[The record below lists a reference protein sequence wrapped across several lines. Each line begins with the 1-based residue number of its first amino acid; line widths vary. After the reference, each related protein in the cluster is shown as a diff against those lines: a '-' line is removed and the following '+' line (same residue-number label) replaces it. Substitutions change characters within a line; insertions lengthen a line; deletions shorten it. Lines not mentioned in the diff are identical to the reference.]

1 MEKLGIDLINKV
13 TEFIDDSDD
22 DEAVELVSTL
32 YMMLVE
38 VSSSATILTV
48 ENRLLNRELE
58 DYYDEEEINELNEK
72 IKSDSNL
79 VS

>member
-1 MEKLGIDLINKV
+1 MEKLGIDLINRV
-13 TEFIDDSDD
+13 TEFIDNSDD

>member
-72 IKSDSNL
+72 IKTDSNL

>member
-1 MEKLGIDLINKV
+1 MEKLGMDLINKV

-48 ENRLLNRELE
+48 ENKLLNRELE
-58 DYYDEEEINELNEK
+58 DYYDKEEINEKLK
-72 IKSDSNL
+72 ADSNL